1 MGAKARWK
9 WKGLFLCSSHVF
21 KRVRRHQR
29 AMGRWRTQRTYNSI
43 VDCSLYRTKFVERER
58 GGRDLIKGWRKG
70 SRTFWLVAQ
79 STYLNANSI
88 EPRWILQC
96 DLWETE
102 ARGQVASLIHERFL
116 AKFKAMFTLDSRTT
130 LVFVLS
136 TDRLVFILYSVAS
149 RIRNGERFKKIL
161 PILTRIE
168 MFCVCHCS

>member
-29 AMGRWRTQRTYNSI
+29 AVERGKTQRTYNSI

-58 GGRDLIKGWRKG
+58 GWWDLIKGRRKG

-96 DLWETE
+96 DLWDTET
-102 ARGQVASLIHERFL
+102 RGQVASLIHERFL
-116 AKFKAMFTLDSRTT
+116 AKFKAMFILDSHTA
-130 LVFVLS
+130 LVFVLP
-136 TDRLVFILYSVAS
+136 TDRLIYSLFS
-149 RIRNGERFKKIL
+149 RVTFSKWGKIW
-161 PILTRIE
+161 E
-168 MFCVCHCS
+168 DFVCN